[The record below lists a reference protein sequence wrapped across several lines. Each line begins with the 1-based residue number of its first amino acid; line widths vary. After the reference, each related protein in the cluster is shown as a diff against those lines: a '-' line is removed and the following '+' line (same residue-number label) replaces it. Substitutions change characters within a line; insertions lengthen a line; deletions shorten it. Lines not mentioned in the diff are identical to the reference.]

1 MATIKE
7 TSNSKLIICNSIQD
21 FVNYIN
27 SNPLNSLSV
36 GKEYSKEV
44 STYRTNFTG
53 TSNYAEAED
62 LLLHGWDYMAKELK
76 SKIGANTGLTGHTQK
91 QIYSVAGVV
100 PCVPRYLQGLPD
112 SMVTYKRVPKKE
124 KVLTINKDFCY
135 AASVGQETII
145 NESVKVLNVVNTL
158 EKQGYRI
165 KLNIVCTTWSSTNSW
180 TAKKHTVKVCIK
192 QSSQRLNIKQVA
204 FPLVHPSML
213 RRIWFK
219 CVEHDPFCNL
229 KSFAGTKGYC
239 KDSKEQ
245 CKGEYYIPSK
255 INEEEITDISKY
267 WVE

>member
-1 MATIKE
+1 MVTIKE
-7 TSNSKLIICNSIQD
+7 TNNSKLVICSSIQD

-36 GKEYSKEV
+36 GNEHSQEE

-76 SKIGANTGLTGHTQK
+76 SKIGANTGLTGHTQR
-91 QIYSVAGVV
+91 QVYSVAGVV

-112 SMVTYKRVPKKE
+112 SMVTYRRVPKRE
-124 KVLTINKDFCY
+124 KVLTINKDFMY
-135 AASVGQETII
+135 SFSVRQETII
-145 NESVKVLNVVNTL
+145 NESVKVLNAVNML
-158 EKQGYRI
+158 EKQGYRV
-165 KLNIVCTTWSSTNSW
+165 KLNIVCTTWDSMSGN
-180 TAKKHTVKVCIK
+180 KKHTVKVCIK
-192 QSSQRLNIKQVA
+192 QSSQRLNIKQIA

-219 CVEHDPFCNL
+219 CIEHDPFCNL
-229 KSFAGTKGYC
+229 ESFAKTKGYC

-245 CKGEYYIPSK
+245 CKGEYYIPSRVSE
-255 INEEEITDISKY
+255 NEITDISKY